1 MDIKAVELLQVMHG
15 CVLLGESDSEERM
28 DIAADQLRLAIRQLG
43 KITGRVDIED
53 ILGVVFSS
61 FCIGK

>member
-1 MDIKAVELLQVMHG
+1 MHG